1 MRVKHQINQYIFF
14 SSQSGKRV
22 GQIIGIY
29 QPNGDEVKYIVECT
43 ILVTDQLDGSRKVK
57 KLSYYNL
64 SESEVES
71 M

>member
-1 MRVKHQINQYIFF
+1 MDEGSV
-14 SSQSGKRV
+14 S
-22 GQIIGIY
+22 

-43 ILVTDQLDGSRKVK
+43 ILVADQLDGSRKVK